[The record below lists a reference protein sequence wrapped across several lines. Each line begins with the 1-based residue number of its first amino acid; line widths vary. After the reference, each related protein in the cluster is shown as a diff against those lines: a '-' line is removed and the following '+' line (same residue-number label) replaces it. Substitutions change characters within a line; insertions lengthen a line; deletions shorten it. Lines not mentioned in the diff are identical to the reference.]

1 MNADDIFDNPNQDKV
16 DFVNPPEGTPEGAE
30 DFSMKAQQ
38 DKFLGGSSQN
48 NTQQE
53 RSPFRVRKVFEVSR
67 FDIKKPT
74 VEGLEKLPPT
84 PCVVATTHLSD
95 IDVQEVAMAVA
106 NIRKIGI
113 ASQETNLTYAP
124 FVPFV
129 KAIGKENFFPVA
141 NAPYEKGKTA
151 YSLRIDDLK
160 KMQEGITQD
169 GRTMIVAGHNP
180 THNWQL
186 AENPGMA
193 AIILAHMANVPLV
206 PATLDIES
214 KTPVAQSTD
223 IMPRIKNFVTLNRPS
238 AKVIFGDPM
247 DLAEISEEKLR
258 AAVGLYSPD
267 QRRGMTLEQVTEAR
281 GTLGVLQRESEQ
293 MMEALASKLPP
304 EKRGKWGRTE
314 R

>member
-1 MNADDIFDNPNQDKV
+1 MNDDIFDNTDKNKL
-16 DFVNPPEGTPEGAE
+16 DFVNPPENTPTGAE
-30 DFSMKAQQ
+30 NFSMKAQQ
-38 DKFLGGSSQN
+38 EKFLGGGSDDNQN
-48 NTQQE
+48 QE
-53 RSPFRVRKVFEVSR
+53 RSSFRVRKVFEVSR
-67 FDIKKPT
+67 FDIQKPT

-95 IDVQEVAMAVA
+95 IDVQEVAMVVA
-106 NIRKIGI
+106 NQRKIGI

-129 KAIGKENFFPVA
+129 KAIGRENFFPVT
-141 NAPYEKGKTA
+141 NSYTKGHA
-151 YSLRIDDLK
+151 GYSLRIEDLK
-160 KMQEGITQD
+160 GMEEGIKKD
-169 GRTMIVAGHNP
+169 GRTMIVAAHNP

-193 AIILAHMANVPLV
+193 AVILAHMANVPLV
-206 PATLDIES
+206 PAALDIES

-223 IMPRIKNFVTLNRPS
+223 ILPRVKNFLTLNRPS
-238 AKVIFGDPM
+238 AKVIFGEPM
-247 DLAEISEEKLR
+247 DLAEITEDKLQ

-267 QRRGMTLEQVTEAR
+267 QRRNMTPEQVAEAR
-281 GTLGVLQRESEQ
+281 ETLGILQKESQE